1 VHWPSVE
8 TWLNATTQ
16 TKTSMARG
24 VRLVLLAT
32 LVVLGAFLL
41 MFGLYPQDS
50 TLYQKDFGQE
60 YLLARAIRDGADPYE
75 LIQTLGARYVDVTTG
90 YFDKQ
95 HPTPHPPTVG
105 LLALPLGLLSYP
117 AAVRVWF
124 ALELVCLVAA
134 LGMLARAARVP
145 IRTRGV
151 PLLAVALVLWPPL
164 TLEIGLGQLMLP
176 LLLVLSGAQLALLR
190 GRMPLGGGLLGLSL
204 LIKPIALPWLIVLA
218 WRREWRSMAAAMA
231 VVVAGGVLSVAVIG
245 VEHTQDYVFRVLP
258 RMSAAFFYEVTN
270 MSLWTV
276 APRLGWPALSPVLP
290 GVVLLV
296 AAWWARRRALD
307 AGLAMTTVL
316 CLLVSP
322 ITWYFYLVLALL
334 PLAYVLGFVWQ
345 RGLRRRQLAAVVGVF
360 ALMGVSQA
368 NLVDLAR
375 AGAGGSILLEPTLAV
390 CLLGLLVAWLARCE

>member
-1 VHWPSVE
+1 
-8 TWLNATTQ
+8 
-16 TKTSMARG
+16 
-24 VRLVLLAT
+24 LVLLAT

>member
-1 VHWPSVE
+1 
-8 TWLNATTQ
+8 
-16 TKTSMARG
+16 
-24 VRLVLLAT
+24 LVLLAT

-41 MFGLYPQDS
+41 TFGLYPRDS

-124 ALELVCLVAA
+124 AFELVCLVAA
-134 LGMLARAARVP
+134 LGMFARAARVP
-145 IRTRGV
+145 IRTRSV

-296 AAWWARRRALD
+296 AAWWTRRRALD
-307 AGLAMTTVL
+307 AGLAMMTVL

-334 PLAYVLGFVWQ
+334 PLAYGLGFVWQ
-345 RGLRRRQLAAVVGVF
+345 RGLRRRQLAAVMGVF

-375 AGAGGSILLEPTLAV
+375 VGAGGSILLEPTLAV
-390 CLLGLLVAWLARCE
+390 CLLGLVVAWLARCE